1 VAPDAEPAVEWSAPA
16 GEPAAPDAEPAV
28 EWTEHVDAAPGAVVP
43 GVEPRRAGKPD
54 ADVEWAPPGYDGS
67 AVEVEPPA
75 PDAEPYV
82 EWAPPQPP
90 AGAAPAPKEPP
101 PAPAPGALW
110 SSSRVVSAPAETTAV
125 PDVAPI
131 PAGPKVIPAAK
142 PPARGLMIGT
152 DRRDYTLLRGA
163 IVKLA
168 HDDPAL
174 AGRLLAALLPA
185 QGAAIDG
192 PLAYDLTIAGV
203 GTHGIAIAAGRAS
216 VVALDAP
223 RGRPDAEFH
232 LTADPLILAELLA
245 GVDHRIGRFFGPV
258 RVRGR
263 KRRVKA
269 LAALQTSTATLTDA
283 ARAGAALDPELVY
296 RAFAYA
302 VHPSW
307 TRGHTFTVAQHVEG
321 DPPETW
327 YLTANG
333 GAGLTASK
341 TPPDPPP
348 VATVEMSRATFA
360 KLLREEFVPP
370 GQRPCIRGD
379 RSAVALIH
387 AWTQRARANG

>member
-1 VAPDAEPAVEWSAPA
+1 VAPDAEPAVEWAAPA

-28 EWTEHVDAAPGAVVP
+28 EWAEHVDAARGEVVP
-43 GVEPRRAGKPD
+43 GVEPRRDGKPD
-54 ADVEWAPPGYDGS
+54 ADVDWAPPNFAGD

-82 EWAPPQPP
+82 EWTPPQPP
-90 AGAAPAPKEPP
+90 GGAGPAPKEPA

-110 SSSRVVSAPAETTAV
+110 SSSRVVAAPAETTPA
-125 PDVAPI
+125 PDVAPV

-152 DRRDYTLLRGA
+152 DRRDYPLLRGA

-174 AGRLLAALLPA
+174 AGRLLAALLAA
-185 QGAAIDG
+185 QGAAIEG
-192 PLAYDLTIAGV
+192 PLGYDVTIAGL
-203 GTHGIAIAAGRAS
+203 GTYGIAIAAGRAT
-216 VVALDAP
+216 VVTLDAP

-269 LAALQTSTATLTDA
+269 LAPLQTSTATLTDA

-321 DPPETW
+321 DRPETW

-348 VATVEMSRATFA
+348 VATVEMSRDTFA

-379 RSAVALIH
+379 RSAVALMH
-387 AWTQRARANG
+387 VWTQRARANG